1 MFKNAALR
9 WNSSHCL
16 VWLRLPRQKYASP
29 YKGQSAGQQRS
40 MWQRGENRQLSSN
53 QKQKKLNLSTRQRG
67 RSAITSNHQYQ
78 AFNMV
83 WSNHKLL
90 DGMTPFPLFRL
101 ELWLSLVRPEP
112 RAYRQLLK
120 LLEEPRSMKISTK
133 AYLQHCCSDDC
144 PPSKSP

>member
-1 MFKNAALR
+1 
-9 WNSSHCL
+9 
-16 VWLRLPRQKYASP
+16 
-29 YKGQSAGQQRS
+29 

-78 AFNMV
+78 AFLHIVWDQIKFNMV

-120 LLEEPRSMKISTK
+120 LLEEPRSLK

-144 PPSKSP
+144 PPFKISLNRAAKLLVLL